1 MTKVISN
8 AEQRSSTPTSPADT
22 RKRKRAEADVVA
34 EHCVEGVGSCSITKT
49 TYPQLPK
56 LDNCEWCAG
65 DFSIHYR
72 SKKPIRNTYGDRIVC
87 SPCLHYAK
95 RRDEGSPAACHLPP
109 LACCIESKLLSKVCV
124 RNGLCRL
131 PPDAKKY
138 ELKPILRKGV
148 PVKGNDALCWV
159 RVTCSGVRV

>member
-1 MTKVISN
+1 MN
-8 AEQRSSTPTSPADT
+8 
-22 RKRKRAEADVVA
+22 VV
-34 EHCVEGVGSCSITKT
+34 ELLVSC
-49 TYPQLPK
+49 
-56 LDNCEWCAG
+56 
-65 DFSIHYR
+65 R
-72 SKKPIRNTYGDRIVC
+72 
-87 SPCLHYAK
+87 
-95 RRDEGSPAACHLPP
+95 LPP